1 MLIQDFKKE
10 CDEWL
15 NPLGWSLHSKSQ
27 TVLTYTNTNS
37 VVTVDCQIDAGN
49 NIRIRLSDCMSY
61 KYFLKLESG
70 TMQFKHPDFEE
81 IVRIFEHYANL
92 AQQFPPF

>member
-1 MLIQDFKKE
+1 MTIDEFKIE

-27 TVLTYTNTNS
+27 TCLTYSNIDS
-37 VVTVDCQIDAGN
+37 VVSVDCIIDAGN
-49 NIRIRLSDCMSY
+49 NKKIRLSDCISY

-70 TMQFKHPDFEE
+70 NMQFKHPDFEK
-81 IVRIFEHYANL
+81 IVKIFEHYSKL
-92 AQQFPPF
+92 AQVYPPF